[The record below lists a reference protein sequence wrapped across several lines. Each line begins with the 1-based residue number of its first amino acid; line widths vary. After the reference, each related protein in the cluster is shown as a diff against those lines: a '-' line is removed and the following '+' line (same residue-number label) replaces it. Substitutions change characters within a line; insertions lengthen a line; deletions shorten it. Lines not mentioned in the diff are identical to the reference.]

1 MKKIIFLLPL
11 LLSFMGCSLDHDGDS
26 QQPIYRLVPIVATNL
41 PETFTA
47 GETYEVEMTY
57 VLPTSCHRFFT
68 IQNQNTADVHL
79 FGILASVTQGSD
91 CQETEQTGIAKFDL
105 LVEPKEMYTFKFWQG
120 VENGQDIY
128 LTVEVPVEN
137 APAN

>member
-47 GETYEVEMTY
+47 GETYEVEITRILLMSTFLESSPR
-57 VLPTSCHRFFT
+57 LPRGP
-68 IQNQNTADVHL
+68 IARKPNK
-79 FGILASVTQGSD
+79 QG
-91 CQETEQTGIAKFDL
+91 
-105 LVEPKEMYTFKFWQG
+105 
-120 VENGQDIY
+120 
-128 LTVEVPVEN
+128 
-137 APAN
+137 